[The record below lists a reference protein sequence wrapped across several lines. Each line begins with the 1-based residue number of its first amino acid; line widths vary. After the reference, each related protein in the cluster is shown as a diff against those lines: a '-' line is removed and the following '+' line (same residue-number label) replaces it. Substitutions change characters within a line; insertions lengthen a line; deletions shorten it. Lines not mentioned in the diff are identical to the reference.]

1 MEIEYIDRNTGRKEK
16 EKIYGLG
23 ALRILYG
30 NSFLTRCLSCFLLPY
45 FARVPFISRF
55 YGFLQR
61 RASSAKKIEPF
72 ISAYEVDRSEFLTPH
87 FDSFDDFFIRKL
99 KSDARPIVADPARA
113 AMPADG
119 RYLAFPSCSKSDQF
133 YAKGQTF
140 DLASFLQN
148 EAYARRFHR
157 GAMAI
162 ARLCPSDYHR
172 FHFPVSGVASKP
184 VLINGPLFSVNPIA
198 LRKNLSYL
206 WQNKRMIT
214 EIDSDRFGTVL
225 MVEIGATCVGTIHQ
239 TFNPNLGFKKGDEKG
254 YFSFGGSCI
263 ILLFEPGRIV
273 FDEDLLRNSSLGF
286 ETRANF
292 GQSLGRCQP

>member
-1 MEIEYIDRNTGRKEK
+1 MEIEYIDRTTGCKEK

-23 ALRILYG
+23 ALRVLYG
-30 NSFLTRCLSCFLLPY
+30 NSFITRCLSYFLLPY
-45 FARVPFISRF
+45 FARVPLVSRF
-55 YGFLQR
+55 YGLLQR
-61 RASSAKKIEPF
+61 RTSSAKKIEPF
-72 ISAYEVDRSEFLTPH
+72 IRIYEVDRSEFLETH
-87 FDSFDDFFIRKL
+87 FDSFNDFFIRKL
-99 KSDARPIVADPARA
+99 KPETRPIIADSSRL

-119 RYLAFPSCSKSDQF
+119 RYLVFPSCGDADQF
-133 YAKGQTF
+133 YAKGQSF
-140 DLASFLQN
+140 NLASFLQN
-148 EAYARRFHR
+148 DAYARRFAQ

-162 ARLCPSDYHR
+162 VRLCPSDYHR
-172 FHFPVSGVASKP
+172 FHFPVNGIASKP

-206 WQNKRMIT
+206 WQNKRMVT

-239 TFNPNLGFKKGDEKG
+239 TFNHGLKFKKGDEKG

-263 ILLFEPGRIV
+263 ILLFEPGKIV
-273 FDEDLLRNSSLGF
+273 FDEDLVRNSAQGL